1 MSYVIG
7 TNLEYIKVYAENLVS
22 EKEEKK
28 IVYKVEHGLN
38 LMKNPTI
45 FNDRGLADETLRL
58 ILEQKKDIKFEN
70 KNIIGSVI
78 DGDNLDVSK
87 LKVYQMILFDT
98 NKDIIEQMKEMI
110 GSR

>member
-7 TNLEYIKVYAENLVS
+7 TKLEYIKVHTGNFIS

-38 LMKNPTI
+38 LMENPTI
-45 FNDRGLADETLRL
+45 FNDKDLADETLRL
-58 ILEQKKDIKFEN
+58 ILEQKKNIRFEN
-70 KNIIGSVI
+70 KNIIGSI
-78 DGDNLDVSK
+78 LDGDNLDVSE
-87 LKVYQMILFDT
+87 LKVYQIILFDT